1 MVCGEVDNDQDHR
14 QCGKKMLIFLFR
26 GTTFFQ
32 AAIDLGSE
40 EFLHWGIN
48 SWGISF
54 NMIHTFEDAFSLGTQ
69 QTWKDSYII
78 NLPCLLLFQWL

>member
-14 QCGKKMLIFLFR
+14 QCGKKMLTFLFR
-26 GTTFFQ
+26 GTFFQ
-32 AAIDLGSE
+32 AAIDLRNE

-48 SWGISF
+48 SWGICF
-54 NMIHTFEDAFSLGTQ
+54 NMIHTFEDAFSLGPQ
-69 QTWKDSYII
+69 QTREDSYII